1 MALEPTLS
9 GRRAGLVDGLVE
21 ANAEL
26 RKNPGM
32 GYAAVLG
39 EALIDLL
46 ETDLSDGEPGYRPAV
61 GGAPFN
67 VAVGVARLG
76 GGAEF
81 IGSIS
86 TDRLGERLHGFLV
99 SNGVGTGGAKRVGV
113 PTTLALTSFA
123 GAEPDFAFYGDS
135 HGMLS
140 PDDLDPAVLAEA
152 AVTYTGSIAMLR
164 PPTLAA
170 ARAAWQVPGA
180 RKVFDP
186 NARPRLLTDVAGYRA
201 VVEEFAA
208 GADLVKLSSA
218 DATVLWDADER
229 TVAARL
235 ADLGAETVVVTRGAA
250 GALLR
255 HEGAE
260 QEIPAPRV
268 VAIDATGAG
277 DSVMAALIHGL
288 LLTGRDARPDW
299 PALVRYALAVGA
311 LTVEGRGG
319 ATALPTGEQVRA
331 RFPDAVP
338 GAAAP

>member
-1 MALEPTLS
+1 MS
-9 GRRAGLVDGLVE
+9 
-21 ANAEL
+21 
-26 RKNPGM
+26 
-32 GYAAVLG
+32 YAAVLG

-46 ETDLSDGEPGYRPAV
+46 ETELADGGPGYRPAV

-81 IGSIS
+81 VGSVS
-86 TDRLGERLHGFLV
+86 TDRLGERLHEFLV
-99 SNGVGTGGAKRVGV
+99 RNGVGTGAAKRVGV
-113 PTTLALTSFA
+113 PTTLALTSFS

-135 HGMLS
+135 HGMLG
-140 PDDLDPAVLAEA
+140 PDDLDPALLAGA
-152 AVTYTGSIAMLR
+152 GVVYAGSIAMLR

-170 ARAAWQVPGA
+170 ARAAWQVPGP
-180 RKVFDP
+180 RRVFDP

-208 GADLVKLSSA
+208 TADLIKLSSA
-218 DATVLWDADER
+218 DATVLWDADEA

-235 ADLGAETVVVTRGAA
+235 AHLGAGTVVITRGAA

-255 HEGAE
+255 HRGTVVEV
-260 QEIPAPRV
+260 PAPRV
-268 VAIDATGAG
+268 VAVDATGAG

-288 LLTGRDARPDW
+288 LVTGSDAQPDW

-311 LTVEGRGG
+311 LTVEGVGG
-319 ATALPTGEQVRA
+319 ATALPTAERVRE
-331 RFPDAVP
+331 RFPDV
-338 GAAAP
+338 AP

>member
-1 MALEPTLS
+1 
-9 GRRAGLVDGLVE
+9 
-21 ANAEL
+21 
-26 RKNPGM
+26 M

-46 ETDLSDGEPGYRPAV
+46 ETELDDGEPGYRPAV

-81 IGSIS
+81 IGSVS
-86 TDRLGERLHGFLV
+86 TDRLGERLHEFLV

-113 PTTLALTSFA
+113 PTTLAVTSFV

-135 HGMLS
+135 HGMLG
-140 PDDLDPAVLAEA
+140 PDDLDPATLAEA
-152 AVTYTGSIAMLR
+152 DVTYAGSIAMLR

-170 ARAAWQVPGA
+170 ARAAWRVPGPPSGP
-180 RKVFDP
+180 RRVFDP

-218 DATVLWDADER
+218 DATVLWDADEA

-235 ADLGAETVVVTRGAA
+235 ADLGAQTVVVTRGAA

-255 HEGAE
+255 HEGAAE
-260 QEIPAPRV
+260 EIPAPRV
-268 VAIDATGAG
+268 VAVDATGAG

-288 LLTGRDARPDW
+288 LLTGRDVRPDW

-319 ATALPTGEQVRA
+319 ATALPTADRVRA
-331 RFPDAVP
+331 RFPEAVP
-338 GAAAP
+338 HQGA

>member
-1 MALEPTLS
+1 
-9 GRRAGLVDGLVE
+9 
-21 ANAEL
+21 
-26 RKNPGM
+26 M
-32 GYAAVLG
+32 GYAVVLG

-46 ETDLSDGEPGYRPAV
+46 ETELSDGEPGYRPAV

-76 GGAEF
+76 GGVQF
-81 IGSIS
+81 VGSVS

-99 SNGVGTGGAKRVGV
+99 GNGVGTGGAKRVGV

-135 HGMLS
+135 HGLLG
-140 PDDLDPAVLAEA
+140 PDDLDPVALAEA
-152 AVTYTGSIAMLR
+152 DVVYTGSIAMLR

-170 ARAAWQVPGA
+170 ARAAWQVPGP

-201 VVEEFAA
+201 IVEEFAA
-208 GADLVKLSSA
+208 GADLMKLSSA
-218 DATVLWDADER
+218 DATVLWDADEV

-235 ADLGAETVVVTRGAA
+235 ADLGAQTVVVTRGAA

-255 HEGAE
+255 HDGAVE
-260 QEIPAPRV
+260 EIPAPRV
-268 VAIDATGAG
+268 VAVDATGAG

-288 LLTGRDARPDW
+288 LLTGRDVRPDW

-319 ATALPTGEQVRA
+319 ATALPTAQQVRE
-331 RFPDAVP
+331 RFPDVAQSSS
-338 GAAAP
+338 A

>member
-1 MALEPTLS
+1 
-9 GRRAGLVDGLVE
+9 
-21 ANAEL
+21 
-26 RKNPGM
+26 M

-46 ETDLSDGEPGYRPAV
+46 ETDLAEGEVAYRPAV

-76 GGAEF
+76 GGSEF
-81 IGSIS
+81 VGSVS
-86 TDRLGERLHGFLV
+86 TDRLGERLHGFLL

-135 HGMLS
+135 HGLLG
-140 PDDLDPAVLAEA
+140 PDDLDPALLAGA
-152 AVTYTGSIAMLR
+152 DVVYTGSIAMLR

-170 ARAAWQVPGA
+170 ARAAWKVPGPW
-180 RKVFDP
+180 RVFDP

-201 VVEEFAA
+201 IVEEFAVD
-208 GADLVKLSSA
+208 ADLVKLSAA
-218 DATVLWDADER
+218 DATVLWDADEA

-235 ADLGAETVVVTRGAA
+235 AGLGAGTVVVTRGAA
-250 GALLR
+250 GALIR
-255 HEGAE
+255 SEGTVE
-260 QEIPAPRV
+260 EIPAPRV

-277 DSVMAALIHGL
+277 DSVMAALVHGL
-288 LLTGRDARPDW
+288 LLTGRRRADKARPDW

-319 ATALPTGEQVRA
+319 ATALPTAERVRA
-331 RFPDAVP
+331 RFPEAVP
-338 GAAAP
+338 TT

>member
-1 MALEPTLS
+1 
-9 GRRAGLVDGLVE
+9 
-21 ANAEL
+21 
-26 RKNPGM
+26 M
-32 GYAAVLG
+32 GYAVVLG

-46 ETDLSDGEPGYRPAV
+46 ETELSDGETGYRPAV

-76 GGAEF
+76 GAAEF
-81 IGSIS
+81 VGSVS
-86 TDRLGERLHGFLV
+86 TDRLGERLHGFLAG
-99 SNGVGTGGAKRVGV
+99 NGVGTGASKRVGV

-135 HGMLS
+135 HGLLG
-140 PDDLDPAVLAEA
+140 PDDLDPTALAGAAVL
-152 AVTYTGSIAMLR
+152 YTGSIAMLR

-170 ARAAWQVPGA
+170 ARAAWRVPGP

-208 GADLVKLSSA
+208 GADLMKLSSA
-218 DATVLWDADER
+218 DATVLWGADEAS
-229 TVAARL
+229 VAARL
-235 ADLGAETVVVTRGAA
+235 ADLGAQTVVVTRGAA

-255 HEGAE
+255 HGGAVT
-260 QEIPAPRV
+260 EIAAPRV
-268 VAIDATGAG
+268 VAVDATGAG
-277 DSVMAALIHGL
+277 DSVMAALVHGL
-288 LLTGRDARPDW
+288 LLTGAGAAPDW

-319 ATALPTGEQVRA
+319 ATALPTADRVRE

-338 GAAAP
+338 RVG